1 MENQH
6 IDKSNASDTLPGVD
20 SPIPQI
26 FASILEDFKDIM
38 YGAEEFIKKQKAKQQ
53 PKTL

>member
-1 MENQH
+1 MENQS
-6 IDKSNASDTLPGVD
+6 IDKSKTADTLPGVD

-26 FASILEDFKDIM
+26 FADILEDFKDM
-38 YGAEEFIKKQKAKQQ
+38 MCGAEEFIKKQKAKQQ